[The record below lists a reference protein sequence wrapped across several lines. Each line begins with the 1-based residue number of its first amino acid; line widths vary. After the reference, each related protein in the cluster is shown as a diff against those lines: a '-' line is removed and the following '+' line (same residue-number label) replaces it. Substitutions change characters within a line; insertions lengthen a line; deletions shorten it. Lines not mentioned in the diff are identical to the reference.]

1 MNMYRIEW
9 EYCQDELHKNT
20 YQFILAKDLKD
31 LMEYIHSREHNTSK
45 KSFMKL
51 DNFCNFENVLV
62 YTTDDKMF
70 SVKDVLAHMVT
81 MAKLG
86 IPTME

>member
-20 YQFILAKDLKD
+20 YQFILA
-31 LMEYIHSREHNTSK
+31 